1 MRIKENNKIM
11 ERNKLLSGI
20 IKTKNEHMD
29 IFKRLALISLFRQTQ
44 KIKNNE
50 NARKIQRFIKV
61 KLRKYLNKK
70 NMIRDGL
77 NKIDLLIK
85 RNALDKIKN
94 KSINKKNLEIF
105 KLNLH
110 VLFLIHYFYIFYTY
124 LFLLAFL

>member
-1 MRIKENNKIM
+1 
-11 ERNKLLSGI
+11 
-20 IKTKNEHMD
+20 MD

-85 RNALDKIKN
+85 RNALNNYYFELKI
-94 KSINKKNLEIF
+94 I
-105 KLNLH
+105 
-110 VLFLIHYFYIFYTY
+110 
-124 LFLLAFL
+124 